1 MEEQE
6 KSQLAISAKVNIIW
20 YEVTLYSLKR
30 NLWYSQRQNCQ
41 PCLVVAQYSKN
52 FREGPQIR

>member
-1 MEEQE
+1 MEKQE
-6 KSQLAISAKVNIIW
+6 KSQLAIFAKVNIIW

-30 NLWYSQRQNCQ
+30 NLWYSRQNCQ